1 MIRQLLEQFEGYEF
15 EELKAEVQ
23 ECTEYNCTTEALLSI
38 ANYYNL
44 DEFAVYFNELLEYQN
59 SPKYQGLSGEQ
70 AAERLNVQHKMFD
83 ILKDQIGEEK
93 AKELYSCL

>member
-1 MIRQLLEQFEGYEF
+1 MIRQLLEQFEDYEF

-59 SPKYQGLSGEQ
+59 SPKYQGLTMEQ
-70 AAERLNVQHKMFD
+70 AKDRLDIQHKMFD
-83 ILKDQIGEEK
+83 VLKNQIGVEK